1 MFILFTNSDFV
12 VHGSGGPVIS
22 GATVGGKLCIN
33 PKWLVEYKINLGDR
47 KNHQMYAVLNASG
60 SDFVL
65 TKGIDSSSASAADH
79 ILVKN
84 EKIEFFGCYGG
95 SSTLQNSDYYL
106 VNY

>member
-1 MFILFTNSDFV
+1 MRGLN
-12 VHGSGGPVIS
+12 PVRVSAIFN
-22 GATVGGKLCIN
+22 A
-33 PKWLVEYKINLGDR
+33 GDR

-79 ILVKN
+79 VLVKN

-106 VNY
+106 INY